1 MNRRDLSIQLL
12 GELLYVE
19 RRLADEV
26 LRELT
31 AAVQDDELKKLL
43 ETHRAE
49 TKEHASRAETA
60 FRRLNVAP
68 TSNRS
73 RVFESAVSEHDE
85 AAKGI
90 DDVRLADIFHAQAA
104 LHTEL
109 WEIASYRTLL
119 HLLSAEAAEA
129 LRPSLDDEEKAAK
142 LLNEAIARLADAG

>member
-12 GELLYVE
+12 GNLLYVE
-19 RRLADEV
+19 RRLADDV

-31 AAVQDDELKKLL
+31 AAVRDGELKELL

-49 TKEHASRAETA
+49 TKEHASRVETA

-85 AAKGI
+85 TAKSIG
-90 DDVRLADIFHAQAA
+90 DVRLADIFHAHSA

-109 WEIASYRTLL
+109 WEIGAYRTLL
-119 HLLSAEAAEA
+119 HLLSDEAAEV
-129 LRPSLDDEEKAAK
+129 LRPSLADEERAAK
-142 LLNEAIARLADAG
+142 LLNKAIARLVDAD